1 MKESATCALC
11 GYGYAHPDDLDAKTG
26 MHCASCGALIYVKT
40 GLPFGEAPT
49 SASLSGPEL
58 PAKKTA
64 PLPPVKR
71 KNVPPA
77 SDRNPDTRRP
87 VEEILKQ
94 LPAGKTG
101 RTVPAASWMAWLLST
116 ACLVLAFIFPSYGND
131 STDPLYML
139 QWLPTIIFCCTAAVL
154 FIQGL
159 AGATRR

>member
-11 GYGYAHPDDLDAKTG
+11 GHGYAHPDDLDAKTG

-58 PAKKTA
+58 PAKK
-64 PLPPVKR
+64 
-71 KNVPPA
+71 
-77 SDRNPDTRRP
+77 
-87 VEEILKQ
+87 
-94 LPAGKTG
+94 G

>member
-1 MKESATCALC
+1 MWSV
-11 GYGYAHPDDLDAKTG
+11 DLRKNG
-26 MHCASCGALIYVKT
+26 
-40 GLPFGEAPT
+40 
-49 SASLSGPEL
+49 ASLRGSPHFRFPVGAGTPG
-58 PAKKTA
+58 KKDGSA
-64 PLPPVKR
+64 ASRQKKKP
-71 KNVPPA
+71 
-77 SDRNPDTRRP
+77 SDRNPDTRRH

>member
-11 GYGYAHPDDLDAKTG
+11 GHGYAYPADLDVKTG
-26 MHCASCGALIYVKT
+26 MHCAACGALIYVKT

-49 SASLSGPEL
+49 SDSPPGPEL

-71 KNVPPA
+71 KNVPAA
-77 SDRNPDTRRP
+77 SERNPDTRKP

-94 LPAGKTG
+94 LPAEKTG
-101 RTVPAASWMAWLLST
+101 RTVPAASWLAWLLSA

-131 STDPLYML
+131 STDALYML
-139 QWLPTIIFCCTAAVL
+139 QWQPTIMFCCTAAVL

-159 AGATRR
+159 AAATRR